1 MKLFFLVFSAASV
14 FAQITASPGS
24 LYMQGSRFGDLT
36 KDVRAAE
43 VGDLVTVVVNDSASA
58 VSSGVSN
65 TQRKSASTNSIT
77 GLGGLTDAR
86 FVNLLNMNGNN
97 QLQSQ
102 GQTSRNT
109 TLSTTMTARV
119 IQVTP
124 GGNLVIEGVK
134 HVGVNS
140 EKQVVDLK
148 GIIRPADLTSTNT
161 IQSDQVA
168 NLTLQINGKGVVGDA
183 IRRPNILYRI
193 LAGLLPF

>member
-1 MKLFFLVFSAASV
+1 MKLFLFALGSV
-14 FAQITASPGS
+14 CAFGQMASPGS
-24 LYMQGSRFGDLT
+24 LYVQGNRFGDLT
-36 KDVRAAE
+36 RDLRATE

-58 VSSGVSN
+58 VSSGTSN
-65 TQRKSASTNSIT
+65 TQRKSATSTGIT

-86 FVNLLNMNGNN
+86 FANLLNMNGNN

-109 TLSTTMTARV
+109 TLSTTVTARV

-124 GGNLVIEGVK
+124 GGNLVIEGIK
-134 HVGVNS
+134 NVGVNS
-140 EKQVVDLK
+140 EKQAVDLK
-148 GIIRPADLTSTNT
+148 GIIRPADLTVANT
-161 IQSDQVA
+161 IRSDQIA
-168 NLTLQINGKGVVGDA
+168 NLTIQINGKGIVGDA